1 MLDSDEPTN
10 FQCLRM
16 FVVICGTLGIIASA
30 FILYLAVQPF
40 EREEEGQPDLPLFS
54 PGTWSIGGT
63 LLAVSCLLLGGL
75 CILCG
80 FFGCPGG
87 DDFESN
93 NSEEL
98 LDLQALLQ
106 SALINRQAHMNIN
119 NNNNENSDSQSEE
132 SEDDV

>member
-1 MLDSDEPTN
+1 MWVIDSDEPTN
-10 FQCLRM
+10 FACLRM
-16 FVVICGTLGIIASA
+16 FIVVCGTLAIISSA

-63 LLAVSCLLLGGL
+63 LLAVSCLLIGGL

-80 FFGCPGG
+80 FFGCPAPE
-87 DDFESN
+87 DLESPHQ
-93 NSEEL
+93 SEEL

-106 SALINRQAHMNIN
+106 SALINRQANIVNMN
-119 NNNNENSDSQSEE
+119 QSSSEEE
-132 SEDDV
+132 SEDEV